1 MAMAEFSL
9 AVVALVL
16 FRVAIPLGLGAL
28 VLTWVLR
35 RHRKQLLKDIQS
47 TLSGGGRPGVP

>member
-1 MAMAEFSL
+1 MAEFSL
-9 AVVALVL
+9 VVVAMVL

-35 RHRKQLLKDIQS
+35 RHRKQLLEDIQS